1 MSFVATDLK
10 GLLTLNIKSRHDGY
24 LDQYNRIFMVKLLMV
39 ATIVM
44 GLSWYGDSIHCIIP
58 GKVRLHTPSL
68 HDGCIVIIK
77 LLGFTVAKFVFQGY

>member
-44 GLSWYGDSIHCIIP
+44 GLSWYGDSINCIIP
-58 GKVRLHTPSL
+58 GKVRFTHT
-68 HDGCIVIIK
+68 I
-77 LLGFTVAKFVFQGY
+77 AA

>member
-58 GKVRLHTPSL
+58 GKGRFTRNQNCMMVFYMKHWKPL
-68 HDGCIVIIK
+68 IK
-77 LLGFTVAKFVFQGY
+77 IKKYT

>member
-58 GKVRLHTPSL
+58 GKVRFTHTIS
-68 HDGCIVIIK
+68 
-77 LLGFTVAKFVFQGY
+77 A